1 MEEERLLA
9 MKWELLVTSLAFA
22 LVFLPLLAWKWR
34 IKIKVAIG
42 GGVIIGALTGLIISQ
57 IAYTTELNTAILVII
72 ELPMI
77 LLITGIII
85 FTRFY
90 RDPERTPT
98 VTEGVILSPADG
110 TVVYVNKVEKGTALV
125 STKGQRK
132 FRLDE
137 IASTDLLPNT
147 TCLVGIDMNILNIHV
162 NRAPIAGKIAFQK
175 RTAGKFI
182 SLRREESDIL
192 NERITTIIDNGTF
205 SVGVVQIASRLVRR
219 IVSYIKGDDE
229 LKIGQRIGA
238 IVFGSQV
245 DLAIPE
251 LENLIIVTKV
261 GDEVKAGISI
271 IARYGQ
277 TNEKSIA
284 LSPDEY
290 NDQAA

>member
-1 MEEERLLA
+1 MEEERILA
-9 MKWELLVTSLAFA
+9 MKWELLATSLALA

-34 IKIKVAIG
+34 IKIKVALG
-42 GGVIIGALTGLIISQ
+42 GGVIIGALTGLIVSQ
-57 IAYTTELNTAILVII
+57 IAYTTGLNTAILVII

-77 LLITGIII
+77 LLITGLIIL
-85 FTRFY
+85 TRFY

-137 IASTDLLPNT
+137 ITSTDLLQNT
-147 TCLVGIDMNILNIHV
+147 TYLVGIDMNILNVHV

-175 RTAGKFI
+175 RTIGKFI

-205 SVGVVQIASRLVRR
+205 SIGVVQIASRLVRSV
-219 IVSYIKGDDE
+219 VSYIKVGDE

-251 LENLIIVTKV
+251 LDNLIIVTKA
-261 GDEVKAGISI
+261 GDEVKAGITI

-277 TNEKSIA
+277 TNKKSIA
-284 LSPDEY
+284 LSPDE
-290 NDQAA
+290 

>member
-1 MEEERLLA
+1 
-9 MKWELLVTSLAFA
+9 MKWELLATSLALA

-34 IKIKVAIG
+34 IKIKVALG
-42 GGVIIGALTGLIISQ
+42 GGVIIGALTGLIVSQ
-57 IAYTTELNTAILVII
+57 IAYTTGLNTAILVII

-77 LLITGIII
+77 LLITGLIIL
-85 FTRFY
+85 TRFY

-137 IASTDLLPNT
+137 ITSTDLLQNT
-147 TCLVGIDMNILNIHV
+147 TYLVGIDMNILNVHV

-175 RTAGKFI
+175 RTIGKFI

-205 SVGVVQIASRLVRR
+205 SIGVVQIASRLVRSV
-219 IVSYIKGDDE
+219 VSYIKVGDE

-251 LENLIIVTKV
+251 LDNLIIVTKA
-261 GDEVKAGISI
+261 GDEVKAGITI

-277 TNEKSIA
+277 TNKKSIA
-284 LSPDEY
+284 LSPDE
-290 NDQAA
+290 